1 MTRAYGADDL
11 KNILNPGGCSENY
24 VFRCSM
30 TAKCPVQKITREE
43 LDTGFGCSFSPGVRF
58 FPFRELAH
66 TPTRPFLG
74 LVRSCLAA
82 PLCAHAEPDA
92 FVPPA
97 TCTIYFRENNSPLVF
112 TYLPRSML

>member
-58 FPFRELAH
+58 FPFRELAPYPDK
-66 TPTRPFLG
+66 TFPGSCPFL
-74 LVRSCLAA
+74 SCS

>member
-58 FPFRELAH
+58 FPFRELAPYPDK
-66 TPTRPFLG
+66 TFPGSCPFL
-74 LVRSCLAA
+74 SCS

-97 TCTIYFRENNSPLVF
+97 TCTIY
-112 TYLPRSML
+112 